1 MSSRA
6 WWQRCRTTSAGA
18 LDAGA
23 SAPGY
28 AEAHEEFSRRHLC
41 RIPYPEPVRARARRV
56 RRAGVHPHVGAGRVQ
71 GRGNARRT
79 GTSAS
84 RSSEIRASTLIT
96 VGGYDEV
103 TPACAERIRARI
115 AGSELVAFPSSAHL
129 AHWEERGAF
138 MACVRGFLANH

>member
-1 MSSRA
+1 MWGPDGFKVEGTLADWDVCESI
-6 WWQRCRTTSAGA
+6 
-18 LDAGA
+18 DAI
-23 SAPGY
+23 S
-28 AEAHEEFSRRHLC
+28 
-41 RIPYPEPVRARARRV
+41 
-56 RRAGVHPHVGAGRVQ
+56 
-71 GRGNARRT
+71 
-79 GTSAS
+79 
-84 RSSEIRASTLIT
+84 ASTLIT